1 MALARIKTWIAG
13 EILTA
18 SDLNAEVDN
27 LLNQALA
34 LISPLTG
41 NLNVNNTQLLNAVLQ
56 NLAVTPAAGTIGRAW
71 WHTGE
76 DLIEVDDGAT
86 VGRVP
91 ASEHSQFAL
100 AAQVWG

>member
-41 NLNVNNTQLLNAVLQ
+41 NLDVNNRQLLNAVLQ
-56 NLAVTPAAGTIGRAW
+56 NLAVTPAAGTIGRVL

-100 AAQVWG
+100 AVQVWG